1 MTAVAVPFN
10 LHRLGRHL
18 PCQLYA
24 QRSSPRT
31 ASEFAVATHK
41 RIVLTASNQNVD
53 VQCSK
58 MEEGQLTG
66 VRGLQ
71 NNLDVRR
78 RGPKVAST
86 R

>member
-1 MTAVAVPFN
+1 M
-10 LHRLGRHL
+10 LGDDL
-18 PCQLYA
+18 L
-24 QRSSPRT
+24 RT
-31 ASEFAVATHK
+31 ASEFAVATYK
-41 RIVLTASNQNVD
+41 RIVLTTSNPYFHQNVD

-66 VRGLQ
+66 LRGLQ